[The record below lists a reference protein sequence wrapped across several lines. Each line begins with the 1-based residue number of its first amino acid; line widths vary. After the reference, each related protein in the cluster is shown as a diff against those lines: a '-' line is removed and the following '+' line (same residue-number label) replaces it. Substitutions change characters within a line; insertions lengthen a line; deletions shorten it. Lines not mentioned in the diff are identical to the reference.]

1 MDLYTEQKMAN
12 FNDPNNIDVSK
23 RSSNIRTVSTTK
35 EYLNLITPLSKVEFD
50 LLKQSIK
57 EEGLHIPIVV
67 NKQGIVLDG
76 HHRFQACKELG
87 IPLKYQTKEFKDS
100 LEEKQ
105 FVIEVN
111 LRRRQLNEFQRVEMG
126 YILEDMQKEMAKRRM
141 SLGGHII
148 GQANRNLLGNDK
160 LDTTLSISSAH
171 IYIK

>member
-1 MDLYTEQKMAN
+1 
-12 FNDPNNIDVSK
+12 
-23 RSSNIRTVSTTK
+23 
-35 EYLNLITPLSKVEFD
+35 LSKVEFD

-57 EEGLHIPIVV
+57 EEGLHIPIVI

-87 IPLKYQTKEFKDS
+87 IPLKYQTKEFEDS

-126 YILEDMQKEMAKRRM
+126 YTKER
-141 SLGGHII
+141 LGTDYFII
-148 GQANRNLLGNDK
+148 VSRNLPK
-160 LDTTLSISSAH
+160 LDCKDCLYGEKEGILLS
-171 IYIK
+171 